1 MQKFNLNRGLTLIE
15 IVMVLA
21 VFALVISI
29 IYTMFINYS
38 RNSKR
43 EDIEYQYMQEL
54 TSLEAWVRQDL
65 RSAVAVAEDVDNI
78 FSIKTIYL
86 DNQNQPQ
93 VKEIVYWVDEKGN
106 GVQRHTKNS
115 AEVKNFDFTGLM
127 PENDTFVFNISN
139 PILENPDE

>member
-1 MQKFNLNRGLTLIE
+1 
-15 IVMVLA
+15 MVLA

-86 DNQNQPQ
+86 
-93 VKEIVYWVDEKGN
+93 EIGRAHV
-106 GVQRHTKNS
+106 
-115 AEVKNFDFTGLM
+115 
-127 PENDTFVFNISN
+127 
-139 PILENPDE
+139 